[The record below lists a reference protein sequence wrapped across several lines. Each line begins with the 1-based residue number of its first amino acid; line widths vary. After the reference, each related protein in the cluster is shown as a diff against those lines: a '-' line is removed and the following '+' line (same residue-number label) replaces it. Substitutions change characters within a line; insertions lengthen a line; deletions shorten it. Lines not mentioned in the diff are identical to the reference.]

1 LGRGPKAAVIGAG
14 LAGSEAA
21 YQLAKRGVDVD
32 LYEMRPEKKSPAHTT
47 GGFAELVCSNS
58 LGADRPTSPAGI
70 LKQEL
75 RALDS
80 LVLRCAATARVPAG
94 GALAVDRTRF
104 SGLVTNEI
112 EAHPRIYVVRTEV
125 RDFFDIPTIIAA
137 GPLLAGDLAEKLREA
152 VGRDYL
158 SFFDAA
164 APIVAIDSVDMAS
177 AYRAGR
183 YGQADDYVNCPMSRG
198 EYEAFHA
205 ALVSS
210 ERVPLHE
217 VDFRG
222 GTEPDSAENQSET
235 RRERNKKFFEGC
247 LPVEVM
253 ADRGIDTLRFG
264 PMRPVGL
271 PDPRTGREPYAVL
284 QLRRDNAEGTL
295 YNMVGFQ
302 TNLRWGEQE
311 RVFRMIP
318 ALRGAEFVRRGVMH
332 RNTFV
337 CAPLVLDP
345 FLRPR
350 REGRAV
356 REDLFLAGQITG
368 VEGYVE
374 STACG
379 LAAAL
384 NAHALLC
391 GLEMPVWPRETAIGS
406 LLCYLRDAAPESFQP
421 MNVNLGIFPP
431 LDFSGAGKR
440 KKMSKPERS
449 QAYADRSARAMEK
462 FFERHP
468 IL

>member
-1 LGRGPKAAVIGAG
+1 
-14 LAGSEAA
+14 
-21 YQLAKRGVDVD
+21 
-32 LYEMRPEKKSPAHTT
+32 
-47 GGFAELVCSNS
+47 
-58 LGADRPTSPAGI
+58 
-70 LKQEL
+70 
-75 RALDS
+75 
-80 LVLRCAATARVPAG
+80 
-94 GALAVDRTRF
+94 
-104 SGLVTNEI
+104 
-112 EAHPRIYVVRTEV
+112 
-125 RDFFDIPTIIAA
+125 
-137 GPLLAGDLAEKLREA
+137 
-152 VGRDYL
+152 
-158 SFFDAA
+158 
-164 APIVAIDSVDMAS
+164 
-177 AYRAGR
+177 
-183 YGQADDYVNCPMSRG
+183 
-198 EYEAFHA
+198 
-205 ALVSS
+205 
-210 ERVPLHE
+210 
-217 VDFRG
+217 
-222 GTEPDSAENQSET
+222 
-235 RRERNKKFFEGC
+235 
-247 LPVEVM
+247 M

-311 RVFRMIP
+311 RIFRMIP

-345 FLRPR
+345 FLRPL

-368 VEGYVE
+368 VEGYAE

-379 LAAAL
+379 LVAAL

-391 GLEMPVWPRETAIGS
+391 GSEMPVWPRETAIGS
-406 LLCYLRDAAPESFQP
+406 LLRYLREAAPESFQP

-449 QAYADRSARAMEK
+449 QAYADRSAQAMEK
-462 FFERHP
+462 FFERCP
-468 IL
+468 LL

>member
-1 LGRGPKAAVIGAG
+1 
-14 LAGSEAA
+14 
-21 YQLAKRGVDVD
+21 
-32 LYEMRPEKKSPAHTT
+32 
-47 GGFAELVCSNS
+47 
-58 LGADRPTSPAGI
+58 
-70 LKQEL
+70 
-75 RALDS
+75 
-80 LVLRCAATARVPAG
+80 
-94 GALAVDRTRF
+94 
-104 SGLVTNEI
+104 
-112 EAHPRIYVVRTEV
+112 VRTEA
-125 RDFFDIPTIIAA
+125 RDFFDVPTIIAA
-137 GPLLAGDLAEKLREA
+137 GPLLAGALAEKLREA
-152 VGRDYL
+152 VGRGYL

-164 APIVAIDSVDMAS
+164 APIVTIDSVDMAS

-183 YGQADDYVNCPMSRG
+183 YGQADDYVNCPMNRG
-198 EYEAFHA
+198 EYEAFHS

-210 ERVPLHE
+210 ERVPLRE

-222 GTEPDSAENQSET
+222 ETESDSAEGNKK
-235 RRERNKKFFEGC
+235 NKKFFEGC

-271 PDPRTGREPYAVL
+271 PDPRAGREPYAVL

-302 TNLRWGEQE
+302 TNLRWGEQD

-318 ALRGAEFVRRGVMH
+318 ALRDAEFVRRGVMH

-350 REGRAV
+350 REGRVV

-368 VEGYVE
+368 VEGYIE
-374 STACG
+374 SAACG
-379 LAAAL
+379 LVAAL
-384 NAHALLC
+384 NARSLLHGC
-391 GLEMPVWPRETAIGS
+391 EMPVWPDETAIGS
-406 LLCYLRDAAPESFQP
+406 LLRYLREAAPESFQP

-431 LDFSGAGKR
+431 LDLSGAGKR

-449 QAYADRSARAMEK
+449 QAYADRSAQAMEK
-462 FFERHP
+462 FFERYA
-468 IL
+468 